1 MLLYTN
7 LAACKMKQTKT
18 YQQYFL
24 HMKELAT
31 HGTIKDEALI
41 EYIIDGIQDTEFNKV
56 ILYGA
61 TDLK

>member
-1 MLLYTN
+1 
-7 LAACKMKQTKT
+7 
-18 YQQYFL
+18 
-24 HMKELAT
+24 MKELAT